1 MIHYLSGKI
10 RLKDDKM
17 VVLEVGGVGYKIFC
31 SPGTLGKITEGQDIK
46 LFTYLHLKEDAA
58 ELYGFLTQKDLE
70 LFEVLNEI
78 SGVGPKTAMMLSS
91 LGSLAKLKE
100 VIEKGEL
107 PKEIKGIGRKK
118 SQKIL
123 LELTGKINEIKVANK
138 TAEPDDALAGLVSLG
153 FPRQKAKEVLSQIPS
168 DIQDT
173 NSRIKKALEILGK
186 R

>member
-138 TAEPDDALAGLVSLG
+138 TAEPDDALDGLVSLG
-153 FPRQKAKEVLSQIPS
+153 FPRQKAKEALSQIPS